1 MPGAK
6 AKRVSDEH
14 TRDRVRDNQ
23 RRHRARRRDYIAT
36 LEGKLEEA
44 ERTISR
50 LKEHIKELE
59 VDNSALDLILP
70 KENMDLTVA
79 SAIDTMNLE
88 IVASSATENYDFAEP
103 VLGNLLA
110 SPMSPSIAS
119 PTLIPPSIF
128 TYSTPDFL
136 SETTTYEGNTYSL
149 PNLQIPAPI
158 PTLMTT
164 NSPCQE
170 STVLCSE
177 AYILIAHQNH
187 KHLSESTIA
196 AFLWPSFR
204 ASTSPNEGCRV
215 ATSTLYTLL
224 AFISNPPD
232 NHQQLSSIYE

>member
-1 MPGAK
+1 MPQRK
-6 AKRVSDEH
+6 IKRVSDEH

-59 VDNSALDLILP
+59 GGNSALDMTLP
-70 KENMDLTVA
+70 KENMDSTVA
-79 SAIDTMNLE
+79 SAIDAMNLE
-88 IVASSATENYDFAEP
+88 IVASSATENYDLAEP
-103 VLGNLLA
+103 GLGNLLA
-110 SPMSPSIAS
+110 SNMSPSIAS
-119 PTLIPPSIF
+119 PTLTPASIF
-128 TYSTPDFL
+128 TYPTPDFS
-136 SETTTYEGNTYSL
+136 SETTTYEGNTYLLPSL
-149 PNLQIPAPI
+149 QV
-158 PTLMTT
+158 PTLTPALLTT

-170 STVLCSE
+170 STILCSE

-215 ATSTLYTLL
+215 ATSTLYVLL
-224 AFISNPPD
+224 EFISSPPN
-232 NHQQLSSIYE
+232 NHQQLF

>member
-1 MPGAK
+1 MPQRK
-6 AKRVSDEH
+6 IKRVSDEH

-36 LEGKLEEA
+36 LERKLEEA

-50 LKEHIKELE
+50 LKEYIKELE
-59 VDNSALDLILP
+59 GGNNVLDMILP
-70 KENMDLTVA
+70 KGNMDSTVA
-79 SAIDTMNLE
+79 GESGSM
-88 IVASSATENYDFAEP
+88 VAGFATENYDFAKP

-110 SPMSPSIAS
+110 SHMSLSITS
-119 PTLIPPSIF
+119 PTLTPSPMF
-128 TYSTPDFL
+128 ANPTPAYS
-136 SETTTYEGNTYSL
+136 SETMTCEGNTYSL
-149 PNLQIPAPI
+149 PSLQIRAPM

-170 STVLCSE
+170 STILCSE

-224 AFISNPPD
+224 AFISSPPN
-232 NHQQLSSIYE
+232 NHQQLF